1 MGDPVLVVIA
11 DSLSF
16 HGPDRA
22 EPADEPRLW
31 PHVAADLLGGRA
43 ELHAGLGW
51 TARHAWRAMVGD
63 PRIWASLRHADAV
76 VLGVGGMDTLPSPV
90 PTAVREL
97 IPALRPAWLR
107 RAVREAHRR
116 ATPGA
121 ARVLGRA
128 GPVALPA
135 AETVRYLERLRVAV
149 TTLIPGI
156 PVVGMLPAVHRAP
169 AYGGVHA
176 GRDGHVAAMTAWA
189 AAHDVVLV
197 DPLPH
202 VAAHVLGGHGNP
214 DGMHWGWTGHRA
226 LGEAVGRAVGEAL
239 TAARPLPDVP

>member
-1 MGDPVLVVIA
+1 MRSGPVLVVVA

-22 EPADEPRLW
+22 EPADDPRLW
-31 PHVAADLLGGRA
+31 PHVAASTLGGRA

-90 PTAVREL
+90 PTVLREMIPAVR
-97 IPALRPAWLR
+97 PASLR
-107 RAVREAHRR
+107 RAVRDAHGWL
-116 ATPGA
+116 TPRA
-121 ARVLGRA
+121 ARALGPL
-128 GPVALPA
+128 GPVALSPG
-135 AETVRYLERLRVAV
+135 ETVRHLERLRVAV
-149 TTLIPGI
+149 TALIPGL

-176 GRDGHVAAMTAWA
+176 GRDRHVAAMTAWA
-189 AAHDVVLV
+189 RSHDLPLV
-197 DPLPH
+197 DVAPL
-202 VAAHVLGGHGNP
+202 VAEHVLGGHGNP
-214 DGMHWGWTGHRA
+214 DGMHWGWAAHAAVGD
-226 LGEAVGRAVGEAL
+226 AVGRTVGKAL
-239 TAARPLPDVP
+239 ADRR

>member
-1 MGDPVLVVIA
+1 MSSGPVLVVIA

-31 PHVAADLLGGRA
+31 PHVAASVVDGRA

-90 PTAVREL
+90 PTALRET
-97 IPALRPAWLR
+97 IPALRPAPLR
-107 RAVREAHRR
+107 RAVRDAHGWL
-116 ATPGA
+116 TPRA
-121 ARVLGRA
+121 ARLLGAA
-128 GPVALPA
+128 GPVALPPG
-135 AETVRYLERLRVAV
+135 ETVRHLERLRVAV
-149 TTLIPGI
+149 TTLIPGL

-176 GRDGHVAAMTAWA
+176 GRERHVAALTAWA
-189 AAHDVVLV
+189 SGRGVALV
-197 DPLPH
+197 DPAPL
-202 VAAHVLGGHGNP
+202 VADHVLRGHGNP
-214 DGMHWGWTGHRA
+214 DGIHWGWAAHAAVGD
-226 LGEAVGRAVGEAL
+226 AVGRTVEKAL
-239 TAARPLPDVP
+239 ADRG